1 MTTTEL
7 PLAPMTAARAHL
19 LLQAEPGCAGDVAR
33 FVAALPAVA
42 TVVQT
47 SGPFDVIA
55 VVVGGEDALARTLA
69 AVRRAPGLWTVRT
82 CRAVA

>member
-1 MTTTEL
+1 MTTTVL
-7 PLAPMTAARAHL
+7 PPAPTTAVRAHL

-33 FVAALPAVA
+33 LVAALPAVE

-69 AVRRAPGLWTVRT
+69 AVRRAPGLWTLRT